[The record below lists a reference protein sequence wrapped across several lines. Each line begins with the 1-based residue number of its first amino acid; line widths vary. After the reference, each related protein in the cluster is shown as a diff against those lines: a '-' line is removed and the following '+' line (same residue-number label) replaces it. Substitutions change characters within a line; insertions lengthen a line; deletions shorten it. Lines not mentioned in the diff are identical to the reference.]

1 MKNIEK
7 YITKKTQV
15 FTEKDK
21 TVIFIPEGR
30 IVLNKPYK
38 NINSKLV
45 LSSQGENVFNE
56 DLKTDIETAKDITS
70 NILPELEKIKL
81 ASKFCG
87 KDDLRP
93 IMNNVF
99 ISNGDVVATD
109 AHILVKYSNCAS
121 LMDFDRLLFN
131 SNIVGLLEGAKVIK
145 QADKFIYIEHNDF
158 YVISFTDSG
167 KYPNYNAV
175 IVRNDLINKAVNIQ
189 INEDFK
195 QALNLTN
202 TVTNCINIYDD
213 KVKYYIEQEAQI
225 NEFDIKQID
234 VKLNDNLTV
243 LMMPIMGDTKTP
255 NNQDISLNCKTL
267 KKIVDAFKLN
277 SVNINIADAN
287 KPMLIT
293 FEQEKTTIKKP
304 KPKTMEKQETKS
316 VDTDILSALM
326 QQINALTQQVAE
338 LKNQQISA
346 PKIDSEPIKESAKIE
361 AKQPINT
368 EKPIIKVQKYSEK
381 SLIVYGDTKLIK
393 AELMELHAR
402 FNPFLKLDEVKTP
415 GWIVSVKH
423 EGKINQIVQ
432 AL

>member
-1 MKNIEK
+1 
-7 YITKKTQV
+7 
-15 FTEKDK
+15 
-21 TVIFIPEGR
+21 
-30 IVLNKPYK
+30 
-38 NINSKLV
+38 
-45 LSSQGENVFNE
+45 
-56 DLKTDIETAKDITS
+56 
-70 NILPELEKIKL
+70 
-81 ASKFCG
+81 
-87 KDDLRP
+87 
-93 IMNNVF
+93 MNNVF
-99 ISNGDVVATD
+99 ISNGDLVATD
-109 AHILVKYSNCAS
+109 AHVLVKYSNCAT

-131 SNIVGLLEGAKVIK
+131 SNIVGLLEGAKMIK

-158 YVISFTDSG
+158 YVISFTNDE

-175 IVRNDLINKAVNIQ
+175 IVRDNLINKAVNIQ
-189 INEDFK
+189 INEHFK

-202 TVTNCINIYDD
+202 TVTNCINIYDN

-234 VKLNDNLTV
+234 VKLNENLTV
-243 LMMPIMGDTKTP
+243 LMMPIMGDTQMP
-255 NNQDISLNCKTL
+255 NCQDISLNCKTL

-293 FEQEKTTIKKP
+293 FEEKTTIKKP
-304 KPKTMEKQETKS
+304 KTMQKQETKS

-338 LKNQQISA
+338 LKNQQISS
-346 PKIDSEPIKESAKIE
+346 PKIESEPIKESAKIE
-361 AKQPINT
+361 TKQPVNV

-393 AELMELHAR
+393 AQLMELHAR

-423 EGKINQIVQ
+423 EEKINQIVQ